1 MKMRVLG
8 IETSGDETGIAL
20 YDSQKGLIA
29 QQIFSQTSHEEYGGV
44 VPELA
49 SRDHVHKVIPLIQ
62 SLLAQTQLTTQDLD
76 GIAYTAGPG
85 LAGALLVGAAV
96 AKGLAFALGI
106 PSIGVHHLEGHLLAP
121 MLEENRPNFPF
132 LALLV
137 SGGHTQLIKVAALGE
152 YEILG
157 ESLDDAAGEAFDKTA
172 KLLGLPYPGG
182 PHLATLAKQGDGA
195 RFKLPRP
202 LLERGLDFSFSGLKT
217 AVSQLISKSPQDE
230 QTKADIAASFEQ
242 AVIDT
247 LIVKAVRTLAQTGFD
262 QLVIAGGVGA
272 NQHLRQSMTALAKEK
287 GFQVFY
293 PRPSFCTDNGAM
305 IAYAG
310 CQRLIRG
317 EHTDVLQVRAR
328 WPLSEL
334 TAPA

>member
-8 IETSGDETGIAL
+8 IETSCDETGIAL

-29 QQIFSQTSHEEYGGV
+29 QHIFSQTSHEEYGGV

-62 SLLAQTQLTTQDLD
+62 SLLAENQLTTQDLD

-96 AKGLAFALGI
+96 AKGLAFALRI

-121 MLEENRPNFPF
+121 MLEDNRPSFPF

-137 SGGHTQLIKVAALGE
+137 SGGHTQLIKVTALGQ

-182 PHLATLAKQGDGA
+182 PHLAALAKQGDGT

-217 AVSQLISKSPQDE
+217 AVSQLIAKSPQDE

-247 LIVKAVRTLAQTGFD
+247 LIVKAVRALAQTGFD

-272 NQHLRQSMTALAKEK
+272 NQHLRQSITALSKEN

-310 CQRLIRG
+310 CQRLLAG